1 MPGVKPSPELRGR
14 RLSLLG
20 ERREAGPPTARS
32 VFVCDEM
39 IHLVMHHEEQD
50 RQFQFNCDQGPC

>member
-14 RLSLLG
+14 WLSLFG
-20 ERREAGPPTARS
+20 VRREAGPPTARS

-39 IHLVMHHEEQD
+39 IHLVMHHEEG
-50 RQFQFNCDQGPC
+50 RQFQFNCDHGPSC